1 MNNNDTTNSKPY
13 RGFLVSAEIV
23 DIEGVSHVR
32 TRVNFPLL
40 GLEDPPYTIFELLHH
55 GPAEDQAT
63 LIAHGGLEARLTI
76 DRMLNSECNFA
87 VGHEPDPTGKP
98 DKNKRGVFTLTVN
111 VNGQLHSHT
120 WRTPTTFTFQD
131 EAIEAATCLV
141 EAYKET
147 VGWPKEPAQGR

>member
-1 MNNNDTTNSKPY
+1 MNNTLTGNSKPY

-40 GLEDPPYTIFELLHH
+40 GLEDPPHTIFELLRP
-55 GPAEDQAT
+55 GPAEEQAT
-63 LIAHGGLEARLTI
+63 LIAQGGLEARLTI

-87 VGHEPDPTGKP
+87 VGHEPAPTVGP
-98 DKNKRGVFTLTVN
+98 GAKRGVFTLTVN

-131 EAIEAATCLV
+131 EAVEAATCLV

-147 VGWPKEPAQGR
+147 VGWPKEPAQSR